1 MLTSTSR
8 GVSDNVS
15 SKIQILKPDLANKIA
30 AGEVVQRPA
39 SVVKE
44 LVENAVDANATAL
57 KIIVKDAGRTL
68 IQVLDDGEGLSPED
82 ALLAFERHA
91 TSKIASAED
100 LESIQTLGFRG
111 EALAS
116 IAAVSQVE
124 MKTRQQSDEMGTFIR
139 IEGNELKENT
149 KTGAEPGTSITVK
162 NLFYNTPARRNFLKT
177 RNTEL
182 KNITDVITRMA
193 IVYPGVAWYYA
204 SDEDVLLDLKPKQ
217 AGERMRDLFG
227 AKAFESMIP
236 VRELHDSF
244 SLEGY
249 IGKPDF
255 ARRTRSDQFLFIN
268 KRFIVNRAINHA
280 VFQAYEHLMI
290 KGMFPFYALD
300 ITLDP
305 HKVDVNVHP
314 SKMEVKF
321 ENESSVYRF
330 VLTSVRKT
338 LGANDVVPNL
348 SFRQPETLSQM
359 EERLRFVSPGRE
371 GGGHAAWTPTGPDA
385 GHAAVHPE
393 PTMQIDLDQLFGKV
407 ESRIP
412 TARPE
417 RDGEAT
423 FPVEK
428 EVHPPVQSNRVV
440 QHIPIRPSGEP
451 GIPGETRAI
460 WQIHN
465 KYILAQVRTGLMIID
480 QHVAHERILYEK
492 VLGNFENSLPTTQ
505 QLLFPHTLQLS
516 AGDYSLVKE
525 LAESLTR
532 IGFDLKL
539 FGKNTVVIE
548 GIPADVRIGNETK
561 ILQDVLDEFK
571 EGEHNRT
578 IDARDTLA
586 KSFACKAAVK
596 AGDKLNTTEMIVLI
610 DQLFATQMPYVC
622 PHGRPVMVKIPLE
635 ELDRRFGRT

>member
-1 MLTSTSR
+1 MA
-8 GVSDNVS
+8 

-44 LVENAVDANATAL
+44 LIENSLDAGATT
-57 KIIVKDAGRTL
+57 IRVIVKDAGRTW
-68 IQVLDDGEGLSPED
+68 IQVIDDGDGLSPDD

-91 TSKIASAED
+91 TSKIASAQD
-100 LESIQTLGFRG
+100 LEAIRTLGFRG

-116 IAAVSQVE
+116 IAAVAQVE
-124 MKTRQQSDEMGTFIR
+124 MKTRQRSEETGTLIR
-139 IEGNELKENT
+139 IEGNELKENART
-149 KTGAEPGTSITVK
+149 AAEPGTSITVK

-182 KNITDVITRMA
+182 KNITDTVTRMA
-193 IVYPGVAWYYA
+193 IVYPELSWYYV
-204 SDEDVLLDLKPKQ
+204 SDEDVLLDLKPKD
-217 AGERMRDLFG
+217 ADGRMRDLFG
-227 AKAFESMIP
+227 AKQYDSLIHVNERHES
-236 VRELHDSF
+236 F
-244 SLEGY
+244 TLEGY

-255 ARRTRSDQFLFIN
+255 ARRTRSDQYLFIN
-268 KRFIVNRAINHA
+268 KRFIQNRAINHA

-290 KGMFPFYALD
+290 KGMFPFSSLN

-321 ENESSVYRF
+321 ENESSIYRF
-330 VLTSVRKT
+330 VLTSVRRT
-338 LGANDVVPNL
+338 LGANDVIPNL
-348 SFRQPETLSQM
+348 SFRQPETLAQV
-359 EERLRFVSPGRE
+359 EERLRFTSPGPERFTPGAWPSHGISGRRLE
-371 GGGHAAWTPTGPDA
+371 GLPDTGG
-385 GHAAVHPE
+385 
-393 PTMQIDLDQLFGKV
+393 QIDLEQLFGRV
-407 ESRIP
+407 ESRVS
-412 TARPE
+412 TDTMQ

-423 FPVEK
+423 FPA
-428 EVHPPVQSNRVV
+428 HPPRVL
-440 QHIPIRPSGEP
+440 QHIPIRPAGEADV
-451 GIPGETRAI
+451 PGETRAI

-465 KYILAQVRTGLMIID
+465 KYILAQIRTGLMIID

-492 VLGNFENSLPTTQ
+492 VLSNFENSLPTTQ
-505 QLLFPHTLQLS
+505 QLLFPHTVQLS
-516 AGDYSLVKE
+516 ASDYSLVKE
-525 LAESLTR
+525 LADSLVK

-548 GIPADVRIGNETK
+548 GIPADVRIGNETT

-571 EGEHNRT
+571 EGEHQQT

-596 AGDKLNTTEMIVLI
+596 AGDKLNTTEMLVLI

>member
-1 MLTSTSR
+1 MP
-8 GVSDNVS
+8 

-91 TSKIASAED
+91 TSKIASAQD

-116 IAAVSQVE
+116 IAAVAQVE
-124 MKTRQQSDEMGTFIR
+124 MKTRQRSDETGTFIR
-139 IEGNELKENT
+139 VEGNELKEHT

-193 IVYPGVAWYYA
+193 IVHPGVSWYYL

-227 AKAFESMIP
+227 AKSFESMIH

-359 EERLRFVSPGRE
+359 EERLRFISPGRD
-371 GGGHAAWTPTGPDA
+371 GGRPAAWSPAGPDT

-393 PTMQIDLDQLFGKV
+393 PSMQIDLDQLFGKV

-412 TARPE
+412 TGRAE

-440 QHIPIRPSGEP
+440 QHMPIRPSGEP
-451 GIPGETRAI
+451 GTPGETRAI

-492 VLGNFENSLPTTQ
+492 VLANFENSLPTTQ

-525 LAESLTR
+525 LADSLTR

-596 AGDKLNTTEMIVLI
+596 AGDKLNTTEMLVLI

>member
-1 MLTSTSR
+1 MPIFISR
-8 GVSDNVS
+8 GVFADVP
-15 SKIQILKPDLANKIA
+15 SKIHILKPDLANKIA

-39 SVVKE
+39 SGVKE
-44 LVENAVDANATAL
+44 LIENALDAGTTT
-57 KIIVKDAGRTL
+57 IHVIVRDAGRTW
-68 IQVLDDGEGLSPED
+68 IQVLDDGEGLSHED

-91 TSKIASAED
+91 TSKIASAQD
-100 LESIQTLGFRG
+100 LESIRTLGFRG

-124 MKTRQQSDEMGTFIR
+124 MKTRQRTDEMGTFLR

-149 KTGAEPGTSITVK
+149 KAAAEPGTSITVK
-162 NLFYNTPARRNFLKT
+162 NLFYNTPGRRNFLKT

-182 KNITDVITRMA
+182 KNITDVVTRMA
-193 IVYPGVAWYYA
+193 IVYPQVTWHYL
-204 SDEDVLLDLKPKQ
+204 SDEDVLLDLKPKP

-227 AKAFESMIP
+227 AKQFESLLH
-236 VRELHDSF
+236 VREQIDSF

-249 IGKPDF
+249 IGRPDF
-255 ARRTRSDQFLFIN
+255 ARKSRSDQFLFIN
-268 KRFIVNRAINHA
+268 RRFILNRAINHA
-280 VFQAYEHLMI
+280 VFQASEHLMI
-290 KGMFPFYALD
+290 KGMFPFYALN

-305 HKVDVNVHP
+305 QKVDVNVHP

-321 ENESSVYRF
+321 ENESAIYRF
-330 VLTSVRKT
+330 VLSSVRKT
-338 LGANDVVPNL
+338 LGAHDVVPNL
-348 SFRQPETLSQM
+348 SFRQPETLEQV
-359 EERLRFVSPGRE
+359 EERLRFTSPGRDVPSPWTMPAK
-371 GGGHAAWTPTGPDA
+371 GPGHTPAQPD
-385 GHAAVHPE
+385 VSL
-393 PTMQIDLDQLFGKV
+393 QVNLDQLFGRV
-407 ESRIP
+407 ESRITTGP
-412 TARPE
+412 GE

-423 FPVEK
+423 FPSPDA
-428 EVHPPVQSNRVV
+428 VHPPLPVNRVV
-440 QHIPIRPSGEP
+440 QHMPIRPAGEHES
-451 GIPGETRAI
+451 PGETRAI

-465 KYILAQVRTGLMIID
+465 KYILSQVRTGLLIID

-492 VLGNFENSLPTTQ
+492 VLANFENSLPTTQ
-505 QLLFPHTLQLS
+505 QLLFPHTVQLS

-525 LAESLTR
+525 LSESLTR

-548 GIPADVRIGNETK
+548 GIPADVRIGNEMK
-561 ILQDVLDEFK
+561 ILQEVLDEFK
-571 EGEHNRT
+571 EGEPNRT
-578 IDARDTLA
+578 INARDTLA